1 MMSSAGANSS
11 TTSTASSS
19 TAKTNNSTLNQAD
32 FLKLLV
38 AKLTTQDPMNPQT
51 DTDFIGQLAQFSS
64 LDQSSQSTSA
74 IAQLRANSF
83 LGRNVELKSSTGAVV
98 TGMVSA
104 IKMDGTTPKLMV
116 NGNSYDLSQVMSVT
130 ASSSSISRS

>member
-1 MMSSAGANSS
+1 MMSSTGANSS

-19 TAKTNNSTLNQAD
+19 AAKTNNASLDQSD

-83 LGRNVELKSSTGAVV
+83 LGRNVELRSSSGASVS
-98 TGMVSA
+98 GLVSA
-104 IKMDGTTPKLMV
+104 IRMDGSTPKLMV
-116 NGNSYDLSQVMSVT
+116 NGNPYDLSQVMSVT
-130 ASSSSISRS
+130 ASTSSISRS